1 MARVGVVARDED
13 PASGAAEE
21 EARGRTQARSRAHS
35 RMARRCSSTLPRHA
49 HSCRVWPSAERETRR
64 PGRNPRPTETP
75 VQSLPGARH
84 TAGPGSRSAKRAPGG
99 RCSSR
104 SEGDTP
110 ATGRRASPGL
120 IATAS
125 TRWTSTRRYPA
136 MVATPVAERPW
147 EPTGPRGEICGTTRG
162 VAPKHVSST
171 ASARRAPARP
181 PGATSHGRSGAR
193 DPGWQNR

>member
-13 PASGAAEE
+13 PASGAARRRRREGGPRRD
-21 EARGRTQARSRAHS
+21 RGPAADG
-35 RMARRCSSTLPRHA
+35 RRCSRRSRDTPTRA
-49 HSCRVWPSAERETRR
+49 GSGRRRSARRGGRGGTRGRRDAGQPS
-64 PGRNPRPTETP
+64 
-75 VQSLPGARH
+75 PGARH
-84 TAGPGSRSAKRAPGG
+84 RGAGSRSAKRAPGG